1 MCPQHLP
8 VDGFTETFTLRILP
22 AITPGTRKFVRLHVT
37 SQ

>member
-1 MCPQHLP
+1 MRPQHSFA
-8 VDGFTETFTLRILP
+8 DGITETFTLRILP